1 MIVIRCDGAV
11 FVLVFVALAIVLA
24 LNGVKC
30 YSTK

>member
-1 MIVIRCDGAV
+1 MLDGAV
-11 FVLVFVALAIVLA
+11 FVLVSVVLAIVLA

>member
-1 MIVIRCDGAV
+1 MLDGAV
-11 FVLVFVALAIVLA
+11 FVLVFVVLAIVLA